1 MFLIKIR
8 GAEYDTR
15 RATMYKI
22 GAVFVT
28 AYLPVI
34 IVGGRYSFVK
44 GFLNYMLCGHGN
56 CLDLF
61 IFYKIFC

>member
-15 RATMYKI
+15 RATVYKI
-22 GAVFVT
+22 GAVFVI

-56 CLDLF
+56 CLF